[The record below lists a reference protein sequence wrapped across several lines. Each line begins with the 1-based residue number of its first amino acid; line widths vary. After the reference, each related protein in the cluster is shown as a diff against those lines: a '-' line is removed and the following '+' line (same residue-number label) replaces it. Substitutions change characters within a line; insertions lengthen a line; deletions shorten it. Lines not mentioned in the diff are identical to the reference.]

1 VARLTK
7 EQKKLDVRVRRIAGR
22 VAMLEGALESAAGRG
37 AVLHRLAA
45 RREAINDLMLQV
57 LEGRLREHIAPAKNT
72 GKPS

>member
-37 AVLHRLAA
+37 TVLHRLAA